1 MELDEALLNFQC
13 SKDLDVQE
21 FLNKK
26 AVDSERRG
34 WATTYLLLSDVDFEQ
49 GVLRIEGYF
58 SLTHKAVLFNSDVS
72 LSLRKK
78 LTGVKQSTIESFV
91 LIGQLGKRIGYYSNG
106 EYDESAINAEEI
118 IDDAIA
124 VIQMSSKYIINKH
137 VLVECKPIQKVKQ
150 IYTDYGFSD
159 LQYSKNE
166 GLHTLYLKLDNDI

>member
-1 MELDEALLNFQC
+1 MKLDEALLNFQC

-26 AVDSERRG
+26 AVNFERRG
-34 WATTYLLLSDVDFEQ
+34 WATTYLLLSEVDFEQ

-58 SLTHKAVLFNSDVS
+58 SLTHKAVLVNSDVS

-106 EYDESAINAEEI
+106 EYDESTINAEEI

-137 VLVECKPIQKVKQ
+137 VIVECKPIQKVKQ